1 MIIYPAMDL
10 LDGCCVRLVQGR
22 FDEATRYSPYPADAL
37 RQFEGEGAEWAHIVD
52 LDGAR
57 AGSPRQHDM
66 ILELVNETE
75 LKLQVAGGIRQ
86 ASQIEHLLSQGV
98 DRVVVGSLAV
108 TDPDTVHDF
117 FYNFGSDRITLAL
130 DVMFLEE
137 VPVVATSGWTETSG
151 RTLWE
156 LAERFPDATN
166 LLVTDVGRDGMLS
179 GPNLKLIEDLS
190 RRLPH
195 ASIQA
200 SGGVSS
206 LRDLTQL
213 AEAGAAGAIVGKAL
227 WERKFSVADAVAL
240 ARA

>member
-1 MIIYPAMDL
+1 MIIYPAIDL
-10 LDGCCVRLVQGR
+10 LDGCCVRLKQGR

-37 RQFEGEGAEWAHIVD
+37 RQFEAEGAEWAHIVD

-57 AGSPRQHDM
+57 EGSPRQHDL
-66 ILELVNETE
+66 ILDLVDATE

-86 ASQIEHLLSQGV
+86 GSQIEYLLSQGV
-98 DRVVVGSLAV
+98 DRVVIGSLAV
-108 TDPDTVHDF
+108 TEPETVQEFLEH
-117 FYNFGSDRITLAL
+117 FGGDRITLAL

-137 VPVVATSGWTETSG
+137 VPMITTSAWTKTSQSS
-151 RTLWE
+151 LWE
-156 LAERFPDATN
+156 LAERFPSARN
-166 LLVTDVGRDGMLS
+166 LLVTDVGRDGMMS
-179 GPNLKLIEDLS
+179 GPNLDLISELT

-195 ASIQA
+195 AAIQA

-213 AEAGAAGAIVGKAL
+213 SEAGAAGAIVGRAL
-227 WERKFSVADAVAL
+227 WERKFSVAEAIAL